1 MLKIFTVCP
10 QGLGSSMIAK
20 IHVQNFLDK
29 LGGIDYDVETS
40 GVASLVGQNY
50 DLIITVKELKDSL
63 PENTD
68 MQKVIFI
75 DNFFKKDE
83 IEERL
88 KEKLLQMKII
98 GDDTK

>member
-1 MLKIFTVCP
+1 MANAN
-10 QGLGSSMIAK
+10 SS
-20 IHVQNFLDK
+20 Q
-29 LGGIDYDVETS
+29 T
-40 GVASLVGQNY
+40 LVGQNY